1 MTIGSGIINSQLM
14 VAFSSGFN
22 NFYNLSAVVYISQT
36 QKFIP
41 MNHSIENKQDLLAEL
56 FHLADVNN
64 SQASYNAVLKIK
76 RWKFIMKI
84 PGISKKI
91 REEANV
97 SLEKTFFNYVTS
109 TYVLI
114 EEGYFFSPSEN

>member
-1 MTIGSGIINSQLM
+1 M
-14 VAFSSGFN
+14 N
-22 NFYNLSAVVYISQT
+22 N
-36 QKFIP
+36 
-41 MNHSIENKQDLLAEL
+41 SIENKQDLLAEL
-56 FHLADVNN
+56 FHLADINN

-91 REEANV
+91 REEANL
-97 SLEKTFFNYVTS
+97 SLEKTFFNHVSS
-109 TYVLI
+109 TYILI

>member
-1 MTIGSGIINSQLM
+1 
-14 VAFSSGFN
+14 
-22 NFYNLSAVVYISQT
+22 
-36 QKFIP
+36 

-56 FHLADVNN
+56 FHLSDTNS

-97 SLEKTFFNYVTS
+97 SLEKSFFNYVSS

-114 EEGYFFSPSEN
+114 EEGYFFTPSEN